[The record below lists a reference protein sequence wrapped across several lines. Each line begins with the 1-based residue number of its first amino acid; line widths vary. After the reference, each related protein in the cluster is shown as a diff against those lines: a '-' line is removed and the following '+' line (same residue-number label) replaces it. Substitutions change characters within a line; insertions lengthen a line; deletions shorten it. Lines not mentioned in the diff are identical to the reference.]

1 MGKVSITDN
10 MRIFDKYWQSK
21 IVGEFNGM
29 NVKLVKLKGEF
40 EWHNHNTKDELL
52 MVLKGALTIE
62 MQDEESVLKDGDLYI
77 VNHGT
82 DHRLIADEEAHLFVV
97 EPKSTRKTETVRT
110 KTESG
115 GV

>member
-40 EWHNHNTKDELL
+40 EWHNHKAQDELL
-52 MVLKGALTIE
+52 MVLKGVLTIE
-62 MQDEESVLKDGDLYI
+62 LHDDEESTLKDGDLYI
-77 VNHGT
+77 VHRGT
-82 DHRLIADEEAHLFVV
+82 DHRLVAPDEVHVFVV
-97 EPKSTRKTETVRT
+97 EPKSTRNTEMART
-110 KTESG
+110 
-115 GV
+115 